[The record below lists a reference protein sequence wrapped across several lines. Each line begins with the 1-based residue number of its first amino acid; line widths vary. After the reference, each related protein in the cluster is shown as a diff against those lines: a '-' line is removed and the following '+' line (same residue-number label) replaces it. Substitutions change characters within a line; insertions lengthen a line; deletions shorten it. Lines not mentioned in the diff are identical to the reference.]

1 MQGVK
6 RKTIWLAAPFL
17 SLMGIFFILPLL
29 LIVAYSFLQAG
40 DNGGVL
46 WHFSLE
52 GYTQILY
59 SRDLDDKL
67 VFDSGYLEIF
77 GRSVALAAL
86 CTFICLLVGFPM
98 AYHMATRPP
107 ARRNLWILL
116 VTIPFWTNL
125 LIRTYAWMLILRS
138 DGLLNRSLISLGIV
152 DADRPLEL
160 LYNNSAIAIGLLY
173 SYLPFMVL
181 PIYSNLE
188 RMDWRLAE
196 AASDLYATR
205 WQTLRHVILPLAR
218 PGIVSGCV
226 LVFTPSIGS
235 YLTSN
240 LLGGG
245 KTLMLGNLI
254 EQQFGFSS
262 NWPFGSAIS
271 VVLMAVVMICLIIMA
286 RRGGR
291 GLEDLL

>member
-1 MQGVK
+1 MQQLEK
-6 RKTIWLAAPFL
+6 KPLALTLPFL
-17 SLMGIFFILPLL
+17 TLMTAGFVLPLL
-29 LIVAYSFLQAG
+29 LIVVYSFLKAG

-46 WHFSLE
+46 PAFSLE

-67 VFDSGYLEIF
+67 VFDSGYLQIF
-77 GRSVALAAL
+77 ARSVGLAAL
-86 CTFICLLVGFPM
+86 CTFLCLLIGFPM
-98 AYHMATRPP
+98 AYHMATRAPE
-107 ARRNLWILL
+107 RRNLWIML

-138 DGLLNRSLISLGIV
+138 DGLLNRALIGLGVI
-152 DADRPLEL
+152 DGDHRLDL

-181 PIYSNLE
+181 PIFSNLE

-196 AASDLYATR
+196 AASDLYASR

-218 PGIVSGCV
+218 PGIISGCV
-226 LVFTPSIGS
+226 LVFVPSIGS
-235 YLTSN
+235 FLTSD

-245 KTLMLGNLI
+245 QNLMLGNLI

-271 VVLMAVVMICLIIMA
+271 VALMIIVMLSLIFMA
-286 RRGGR
+286 KRGR
-291 GLEDLL
+291 GLEELV